1 MQETSRVHYLPL
13 FLFLLWLAP
22 LAQAQYIA
30 VGGWG
35 LFSQDLS
42 TAPPAG
48 AFGGPAQSEFSNT
61 GILAVDA
68 GIGFFPF
75 LAAGL
80 HYSYARPE
88 LFLRRG
94 DAFGSSAR
102 ADLGAH
108 TLTFEARVR
117 TPQIAGFRLY
127 GLGGVGF
134 SRFALDVKQAV
145 EIPFPGGAPDNVLS
159 AVASVGGGIEKSV
172 APLVHLKLEARD
184 YITPIS
190 EQFFRPGGTWHRTA
204 IIGGIVLGR

>member
-1 MQETSRVHYLPL
+1 MHERNRARRLLLLL
-13 FLFLLWLAP
+13 FLVWLAP
-22 LAQAQYIA
+22 LAHAQYIA
-30 VGGWG
+30 VGGGG

-42 TAPPAG
+42 SAAPAG
-48 AFGGPAQSEFSNT
+48 TVGGPARSEFSNS

-68 GIGFFPF
+68 GIGFLPF

-102 ADLGAH
+102 VDLSAH
-108 TLTFEARVR
+108 TLTFEARLR

-127 GLGGVGF
+127 GLAGAGF

-145 EIPFPGGAPDNVLS
+145 EIPFPGGAPDNILS
-159 AVASVGGGIEKSV
+159 AVGSVGGGIERSV

-190 EQFFRPGGTWHRTA
+190 EKFYRPGGTWHRTA
-204 IIGGIVLGR
+204 IIGGILLGR

>member
-1 MQETSRVHYLPL
+1 MAPMRKAHYLS
-13 FLFLLWLAP
+13 LFLLWFAP
-22 LAQAQYIA
+22 LAHAQYIA
-30 VGGWG
+30 VGGGG
-35 LFSQDLS
+35 LFPRDLS
-42 TAPPAG
+42 SAQADG
-48 AFGGPAQSEFSNT
+48 AVGGPARAEFSNT

-68 GIGFFPF
+68 GFGFLPF

-102 ADLGAH
+102 MDLGAH
-108 TLTFEARVR
+108 TLTFEGRLR
-117 TPQIAGFRLY
+117 TPEIAGFRLY
-127 GLGGVGF
+127 GLAGVGF
-134 SRFALDVKQAV
+134 TRFALDVKQAV
-145 EIPFPGGAPDNVLS
+145 EIPFPGGAPDNVHS
-159 AVASVGGGIEKSV
+159 AVFAVGGGIEKSV

>member
-1 MQETSRVHYLPL
+1 MRRAHYL
-13 FLFLLWLAP
+13 FLFLMMTLPAH
-22 LAQAQYIA
+22 AQYIA
-30 VGGWG
+30 VGGG
-35 LFSQDLS
+35 GMFSQDLS
-42 TAPPAG
+42 SAPPAG
-48 AFGGPAQSEFSNT
+48 TVGGSARSEFSNS

-68 GIGFFPF
+68 GMGFFPF

-88 LFLRRG
+88 MFLRRG

-102 ADLGAH
+102 VDLSAH
-108 TLTFEARVR
+108 TLTFEARLR
-117 TPQIAGFRLY
+117 APEIAGFRLY

-172 APLVHLKLEARD
+172 APLVHLKFEVRD
-184 YITPIS
+184 YITSIS
-190 EQFFRPGGTWHRTA
+190 EKFYRPGGTWHRTA
-204 IIGGIVLGR
+204 VLGGIVLGR